1 MTVTRKPRSNLSS
14 KHADT
19 AFFGRLT
26 LRLRGFAAAG
36 AGLLLLSLNPA
47 LPAYAQDSGE
57 VSVSRVPELQKKLQL
72 DPDDSEAL
80 LQLALEYSLQKQYAK
95 AVDVYFKLLKLEPNN
110 FHAYN
115 NLGILYKKT
124 GQYADAL
131 HCYEQARRL
140 QPDSYWVPYNIG
152 LAYESMGRMQEAR
165 ESYGKALSLNPDF
178 SQALQRL
185 RELSDDPAHAAPLP
199 PPPGAQIL
207 VADAPTGEPKSMA
220 VPKSVDEAT
229 GGTETGTSRKMDR
242 SSAPAK
248 SEKPET
254 SEKPVKAGRG
264 APASPM
270 IRTLRTGPAATLYNE
285 AMDAFEKEELV
296 RAIEIYVR
304 CVIMERELLAEP
316 ENGLI
321 QKGIELL
328 NDRPNSMKDGLF
340 YRGFLLSIS
349 RSLDKAIPDLKTYI
363 DKNPKGPFIGEA
375 KKIMSRYESD
385 VAAAELLK
393 QQQASAATVLDAAKA
408 SQKAAAPGSFTPRVD
423 DLTLKM
429 YSIDQI
435 LDEANRLSRDNR
447 TRDAIAVLRTGLDKE
462 PDNLRVLMATGNAY
476 VDLLLLKGDKD
487 AGLMARDI
495 FEKVTRVAPSDS
507 KEAGIATG
515 MIKELASRLK

>member
-1 MTVTRKPRSNLSS
+1 M
-14 KHADT
+14 
-19 AFFGRLT
+19 RLA
-26 LRLRGFAAAG
+26 RCLRGFAAVG
-36 AGLLLLSLNPA
+36 AGLLLFSLNPA
-47 LPAYAQDSGE
+47 LPANAQDSGE
-57 VSVSRVPELQKKLQL
+57 VSSSRVPELQKKLQL
-72 DPDDSEAL
+72 DPDDAEAL

-95 AVDVYFKLLKLEPNN
+95 AVDIYFKLLKLDPNN

-140 QPDSYWVPYNIG
+140 QPDSYWVPYNMG

-185 RELSDDPAHAAPLP
+185 RELSEDPTHAAPLP

-207 VADAPTGEPKSMA
+207 VADAPTGTPKSMTA
-220 VPKSVDEAT
+220 PKSGDAK
-229 GGTETGTSRKMDR
+229 TGTSEKTDKNPASVKPEKTQQPQQPEKPAKTERN
-242 SSAPAK
+242 APA
-248 SEKPET
+248 
-254 SEKPVKAGRG
+254 A
-264 APASPM
+264 PM

-285 AMDAFEKEELV
+285 AMDAFEKEELAKAV
-296 RAIEIYVR
+296 EIYVR
-304 CVIMERELLAEP
+304 CVIMERELLSEP

-321 QKGIELL
+321 QKGLELL

-363 DKNPKGPFIGEA
+363 DKNPKGPFIEEA
-375 KKIMSRYESD
+375 KKVITRYESD
-385 VAAAELLK
+385 MAAAELLK
-393 QQQASAATVLDAAKA
+393 KQQASAATILEAATV

-462 PDNLRVLMATGNAY
+462 PDNLRLLMAIGNAY
-476 VDLLLLKGDKD
+476 VDLMLLKGDKD

-495 FEKVTRVAPSDS
+495 FEKITRIAPPDS
-507 KEAGIATG
+507 KEAGIAAG